1 MSCSISCQKFG
12 TELVELWGFKHCRD
26 IKIHVP
32 ANGIVTVAAE
42 FIATKEQTEQLSGL
56 LKKYRL
62 EEIK

>member
-1 MSCSISCQKFG
+1 M
-12 TELVELWGFKHCRD
+12 ELWGFKHCRD